1 VTFFGVEIRRP
12 QVYGGL
18 LLLALAL
25 GAALACYKTPLSFE
39 EVQAL
44 NRSVEITGPIKPEL
58 RKDPVTDSILMY
70 RVTRIFEPS
79 FDQLQDGAGL
89 PAGEPIQPR
98 RPQAARLLGFLPAL
112 YRLPFLVFGL
122 WLGGALWWVSRRLFN
137 NEGGYVALALF
148 CFSPLV
154 IGASSTVNAE
164 IIAAWGLFGIVYTA
178 IGVGHTLYSPPRRW
192 PPRIVLLGLAFGFT
206 AAAHLGAALLGA
218 VLAIFFLLYLSPHD
232 RKPAAIAVVV
242 MALTVACVFLWGC
255 YGWNASFLHS
265 LSQAGQSLRPAI
277 PKGDTFAPW
286 FQFGNLPTVAL
297 LSLALV
303 IFLAWKRTRYF
314 GNWTPLLVIALLGLL
329 QFPGTSPVIWMAPFA
344 FVFVGGIAADLLES
358 KYRGWTQALL
368 LVMIA
373 TQVVLAFSLR

>member
-1 VTFFGVEIRRP
+1 VTFFGLEIRRP
-12 QVYGGL
+12 QVFGGL

-25 GAALACYKTPLSFE
+25 EAALASYKTPLSPE
-39 EVQAL
+39 EVQVL
-44 NRSVEITGPIKPEL
+44 DRSVEIAGPIKPEL

-79 FDQLQDGAGL
+79 FDQLQEEG
-89 PAGEPIQPR
+89 
-98 RPQAARLLGFLPAL
+98 RLRFLPAL

-154 IGASSTVNAE
+154 IGVSSMVNAE
-164 IIAAWGLFGIVYTA
+164 IIAAWGLFGVVYTA

-206 AAAHLGAALLGA
+206 AAAHLGAALLGV
-218 VLAIFFLLYLSPHD
+218 VLAIFFMLYLSPSG
-232 RKPAAIAVVV
+232 RKRAAIAVLV
-242 MALTVACVFLWGC
+242 MALMMACVFLWAC
-255 YGWNASFLHS
+255 YGWNASLLNS
-265 LSQAGQSLRPAI
+265 LSQAGQQLRPAI
-277 PKGDTFAPW
+277 PKGGIFAPW
-286 FQFGNLPTVAL
+286 FQLRNLPTVAL
-297 LSLALV
+297 MSGALA

-314 GNWTPLLVIALLGLL
+314 GNWTPLLVMALLSLL

-358 KYRGWTQALL
+358 KYRSWTQAMLL
-368 LVMIA
+368 GMVA
-373 TQVVLAFSLR
+373 VQAVLGFSLR